1 VTKIRPI
8 KWNKEKILNRIRIL
22 NKQCR
27 AFTPAYAFYH
37 HRNLY
42 QAAIRHFG
50 SFRKALRA
58 AGLGK
63 GLRRERKWSKEKIIT
78 EIKKYAKRRIS
89 LNYSNINRR
98 TRRLI
103 NAAIRYFGNWRR
115 AVTMA
120 GFDYDKIKMKSF
132 AKQHKRK

>member
-1 VTKIRPI
+1 MTKIRPT
-8 KWNKEKILNRIRIL
+8 KWDKEKILNHIKIL

-27 AFTPAYAFYH
+27 AFTPAYAFNR

-50 SFRKALRA
+50 SFRKALRV

-63 GLRRERKWSKEKIIT
+63 GLRRERNWSKEKIIA
-78 EIKKYAKRRIS
+78 EIRKYAKRRIS

-103 NAAIRYFGNWRR
+103 NAAIRYFGSWRK
-115 AVTMA
+115 AVIKA
-120 GFDYDKIKMKSF
+120 GFDYDKIKEK
-132 AKQHKRK
+132 

>member
-1 VTKIRPI
+1 MNKIRPT
-8 KWNKEKILNRIRIL
+8 KWNKEKILNRIKVL
-22 NKQCR
+22 NNQCR

-42 QAAIRHFG
+42 QAAVRHFG

-63 GLRRERKWSKEKIIT
+63 GLRRERKWSKEKIIV
-78 EIKKYAKRRIS
+78 EIRKYARRRIP

-103 NAAIRYFGNWRR
+103 NAAIRYFGSWRK
-115 AVTMA
+115 AVIKA
-120 GFDYDKIKMKSF
+120 GFDYDKIK
-132 AKQHKRK
+132 KRR